1 MEEHMEHGEHGERE
15 EHVAYR
21 ADTLRTGPAGGARL
35 AGKVSVVTGAG
46 SGIGRAAA
54 VLMSRQGARVVV
66 ADFDSAGA
74 AETVRLV
81 RAGGGQALAVT
92 VDVTDEASIAAMVE
106 AAVAEFGALHVLCNH
121 VGGTDPRRDL
131 DLLRMDLDE
140 FDRAVARNVRSTL
153 LGSRYAIPH
162 LVRAGGG
169 SIINT
174 ASVAALVG
182 DVLQTAYGAVKA
194 AVVSVTKSIA
204 VQYGPQGVRCNSIAP
219 GAVMTPALE
228 NNLPPGVIAD
238 LKRGNAL
245 PYLGAPEDIGHAMVF
260 LASDESRYLTGQL
273 LVVDGGMTM
282 QSSAAPGRRAM
293 LPA

>member
-1 MEEHMEHGEHGERE
+1 MDRLKDK
-15 EHVAYR
+15 VA
-21 ADTLRTGPAGGARL
+21 
-35 AGKVSVVTGAG
+35 VITGAG
-46 SGIGRAAA
+46 SGIGRSAAA
-54 VLMSRQGARVVV
+54 LMSRQGARVVV
-66 ADFDSAGA
+66 ADHDADGA
-74 AETVRLV
+74 AETARSIEA
-81 RAGGGQALAVT
+81 AGGRALPVT
-92 VDVTDEASIAAMVE
+92 VDVTDEGSVATMVAATIS
-106 AAVAEFGALHVLCNH
+106 EFGALHVLCNH
-121 VGGTDPRRDL
+121 VGGTDPRKDL
-131 DLLRMDLDE
+131 DLLRMELDE

-153 LGSRYAIPH
+153 LGARHALPH
-162 LVRAGGG
+162 MIRAGGG

-182 DVLQTAYGAVKA
+182 DVLQTSYGAVKA

-204 VQYGPQGVRCNSIAP
+204 VQYGPQNVRCNAVAP

-228 NNLPPGVIAD
+228 NNLPADVITA

-245 PYLGAPEDIGHAMVF
+245 PYLGVPEDIGHTMVF

-293 LPA
+293 LPG

>member
-1 MEEHMEHGEHGERE
+1 MEDHTDTTGRPDTTGGTGTPGGPNGP
-15 EHVAYR
+15 VA
-21 ADTLRTGPAGGARL
+21 AGGNRL
-35 AGKVSVVTGAG
+35 DGKVAVITGAG

-54 VLMSRQGARVVV
+54 LLMSRQGARVVV
-66 ADFDSAGA
+66 ADYDSDGA
-74 AETVRLV
+74 RETAASVTA
-81 RAGGGQALAVT
+81 AGGRALPVT
-92 VDVTDEASIAAMVE
+92 VDVTDEESVAAMVGS
-106 AAVAEFGALHVLCNH
+106 AVDAFGALHVLCNH

-131 DLLRMDLDE
+131 DLLRMDMDE

-153 LGSRYAIPH
+153 VGARHAIPH
-162 LVRAGGG
+162 MIRAGGG

-182 DVLQTAYGAVKA
+182 DVLQTSYGAVKA

-204 VQYGPQGVRCNSIAP
+204 VQYGPQYVRCNAIAP

-228 NNLPPGVIAD
+228 NNLPEDVIES

-293 LPA
+293 LPT

>member
-1 MEEHMEHGEHGERE
+1 MEHLKDKGKDNENPTSEG
-15 EHVAYR
+15 
-21 ADTLRTGPAGGARL
+21 RL
-35 AGKVSVVTGAG
+35 AGKVAVVTGAG

-54 VLMSRQGARVVV
+54 VLMSGQGARVVV
-66 ADFDSAGA
+66 ADYDERGA
-74 AETVRLV
+74 RETAELV
-81 RAGGGQALAVT
+81 AAAGGRALPVT
-92 VDVTDEASIAAMVE
+92 VDVTDEGSVAAMVD
-106 AAVAEFGALHVLCNH
+106 AAVGEYGALHVLCNH
-121 VGGTDPRRDL
+121 VGGTDPRKDL
-131 DLLRMDLDE
+131 DLLRMDMDE
-140 FDRAVARNVRSTL
+140 FGRAVDRNVRSTL
-153 LGSRYAIPH
+153 WGARYAVPH
-162 LVRAGGG
+162 MIRAGGG

-182 DVLQTAYGAVKA
+182 DVLQTSYGAVKA
-194 AVVSVTKSIA
+194 AVVSITKSIA
-204 VQYGPQGVRCNSIAP
+204 VQYGPQSVRCNAIAP

-228 NNLPPGVIAD
+228 RNLPTDVIES

-293 LPA
+293 LPG